1 MSNQFELTD
10 EAREDIGK
18 GASRSLR
25 REQGKIPAVVYGAG
39 KDAQALTMEHDA
51 VMHALENEAFY
62 SSIISLK
69 VGNGRAQNV
78 ILKDVQRHAYK
89 PTIMHVDFLRVRSDE
104 VLTVHAPIHFLNEET
119 AVGVKEGGALSK
131 QLTEIEISCLPKD
144 LPEFIEVDVAK
155 LGMDQTLHLSAISL
169 PEGVDIVALKA
180 EEPNDMAV
188 ASIHM
193 PKVASEDPED
203 VAGSDTQSEESAQSD
218 DSKDSE

>member
-1 MSNQFELTD
+1 MSNQFELTA

-18 GASRSLR
+18 GASRRLR

-69 VGNGRAQNV
+69 VGKGRAQNV

-89 PTIMHVDFLRVRSDE
+89 PTIMHVDFLRVRSHE

-155 LGMDQTLHLSAISL
+155 LEMDQTLHLSAIIL

-203 VAGSDTQSEESAQSD
+203 VADSDTQSEESVQGD